1 MVPWADERVWAS
13 LPANPIAGLGLHGQ
27 WGLNCRVP
35 FLMDVASGLWLTEN
49 MSNQRRVLAEVLA
62 IDAWHQPL
70 RTNGGTSSVHVELS
84 FRNGRIGGDDPEFP
98 FTFRIALK
106 RALLTV
112 KLEPP
117 LKLDRNSV
125 ARSIPV
131 DQGEHTKTLSLRDE
145 AKANA
150 SFSGKV
156 SPSSLHAS
164 ISGGASVHAE
174 ASQQDQLRVVQSIPR
189 IIATPR
195 PMGSHEYAWEL
206 VPGHNETL
214 EGQPWNPVAE
224 PRLSVHSVN
233 SLGAIAPSIK
243 IFVSCDLHDIE
254 ITDLKLKKNGPLDI
268 LKEAAFNRVN
278 VAVAVQHLKLTL
290 KEMTLEVGQL
300 DDRFSE
306 LIVADLLSTEQ

>member
-1 MVPWADERVWAS
+1 M
-13 LPANPIAGLGLHGQ
+13 
-27 WGLNCRVP
+27 
-35 FLMDVASGLWLTEN
+35 LWLN
-49 MSNQRRVLAEVLA
+49 VVMNNQRRVLAEVLA
-62 IDAWHQPL
+62 IDAWHQPI

-84 FRNGRIGGDDPEFP
+84 FRNGRIGGDDADFP

-131 DQGEHTKTLSLRDE
+131 DVGEHTKTLSLLDE
-145 AKANA
+145 AKANVA
-150 SFSGKV
+150 FNGKI

-164 ISGGASVHAE
+164 MSGGGSVKAE

-195 PMGSHEYAWEL
+195 PMGLHEYAWEL

-214 EGQPWNPVAE
+214 EGQPWNPVE
-224 PRLSVHSVN
+224 QPRLSVQSLKASN
-233 SLGAIAPSIK
+233 SIEPVIK
-243 IFVSCDLHDIE
+243 IFVSCDLQDIE
-254 ITDLKLKKNGPLDI
+254 ITDLKLKKNGPLEI
-268 LKEAAFNRVN
+268 IKEAAFNRVN
-278 VAVAVQHLKLTL
+278 IAVAVQHLKLTL
-290 KEMTLEVGQL
+290 KDMSLEVGDL
-300 DDRFSE
+300 DDRFAS
-306 LIVADLLSTEQ
+306 LLVADIISSEN